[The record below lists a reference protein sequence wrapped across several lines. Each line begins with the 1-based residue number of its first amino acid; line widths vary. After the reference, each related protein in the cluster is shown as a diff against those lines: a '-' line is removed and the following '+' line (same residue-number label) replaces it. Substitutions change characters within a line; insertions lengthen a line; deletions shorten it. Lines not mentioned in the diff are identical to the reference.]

1 MSTDVN
7 IGEHLY
13 AGRLRQPPG
22 GERRGG
28 ALERSGRGQLAD
40 RCRQPGRRVTVT
52 NKGVNEISLTSV
64 TDCGDDSA
72 SKSYIRSKSEGS

>member
-64 TDCGDDSA
+64 TDCVEWG
-72 SKSYIRSKSEGS
+72 RCRL